1 MWNCFTGPAIIIIQQ
16 RSSTKNAM
24 ELEIRWQSFGR
35 SSTRRSGVTVKYN
48 AEAAEFASF
57 CQKTERSFYFLWV
70 TMTSL
75 TASKSHNTRSQCR
88 TTKVTARDLEG
99 DGIWLF
105 VIKQNVSKT
114 GLILGRVSRTKITDR
129 IIWIHGWD
137 FMGIKKGIIVLKWK
151 SGRCGG
157 SILGKK
163 MSWGKKMSLGKK
175 MRRMRRMMG
184 LGFIDLYFFRIKIAN
199 NIGHNIWAL

>member
-35 SSTRRSGVTVKYN
+35 SSTRRSGVTVKCN
-48 AEAAEFASF
+48 GEAAEFASF
-57 CQKTERSFYFLWV
+57 CQKTERSFYFLWL
-70 TMTSL
+70 TMTSS

-163 MSWGKKMSLGKK
+163 MSLGKK

-184 LGFIDLYFFRIKIAN
+184 LEFIDLYFCRIKIAN
-199 NIGHNIWAL
+199 NIGHNIWEI